1 MPLVVI
7 NILAINLSIDI
18 DIDLMKN
25 YLDDNLDT
33 LYSVVYHSHT
43 PVSVSLPVR
52 ISFQQHRSETGE
64 IGKKMSIL
72 RKKSNKKKKT
82 YRIEYPKPNG
92 GRLTCKTLTKTKCSH
107 LCKRTSIILL
117 N

>member
-25 YLDDNLDT
+25 YLNDNLDT

-52 ISFQQHRSETGE
+52 ISFQQHRLETGE
-64 IGKKMSIL
+64 IEKKNVNLKKEIEQKEENLPDRIL
-72 RKKSNKKKKT
+72 
-82 YRIEYPKPNG
+82 EA
-92 GRLTCKTLTKTKCSH
+92 
-107 LCKRTSIILL
+107 KRWSVDV
-117 N
+117 